1 MTKSIICIDDLS
13 QHFTSGEK
21 VVHVLDGINL
31 NVNEGDFIA
40 IQGRS
45 GSGKST
51 FLNLLGGFMKPSK
64 GSIQVDSLHLEKL
77 NEDRLCLYRRKHVG
91 FIFQSFHLFQNMSA
105 LENVEEPLFY
115 MGVRKKERKAR
126 AKEMLEKVGLGDRLN
141 HSTHQ
146 LSGGQQ
152 QRVSIARALVTNPNI
167 ILADEPTGNLDSETE
182 EEVLQLLLHI
192 NRDLGK
198 TLVLVTHD
206 DQVAKLANRR
216 LRMAEGLLLES

>member
-1 MTKSIICIDDLS
+1 
-13 QHFTSGEK
+13 
-21 VVHVLDGINL
+21 
-31 NVNEGDFIA
+31 
-40 IQGRS
+40 
-45 GSGKST
+45 
-51 FLNLLGGFMKPSK
+51 
-64 GSIQVDSLHLEKL
+64 
-77 NEDRLCLYRRKHVG
+77 
-91 FIFQSFHLFQNMSA
+91 
-105 LENVEEPLFY
+105 EPLFY

-182 EEVLQLLLHI
+182 DEVLQLLLHI
-192 NRDLGK
+192 NKDLGK

-216 LRMAEGLLLES
+216 LRMAEGLLLESLS